1 MSMADPLPEDDELRA
16 AELAFGLLDDED
28 RRAAEARVSADG
40 AFADAFH
47 RWQTYAAAMLAG
59 ADETPRP
66 SVWSRIEARLPAND
80 TAPKSTVRWWQAGT
94 LVASAAAI
102 VLAVVA
108 VQRSPIAPPPPAPI
122 AVTPQPTAPMVA
134 VLTPTVGKGFLAVS
148 YDPASGRLTSA
159 PTGIAIGGDH
169 SAELWVIPADG
180 KPRSLGVVADKAP
193 GWTKASRSGVPYM
206 GPGVT
211 LAISVEPIG
220 GSPTGQPTGKVILT
234 GKITPT

>member
-1 MSMADPLPEDDELRA
+1 MSMADPLPEDDELLA
-16 AELAFGLLDDED
+16 AELAFGLLDGEE

-40 AFADAFH
+40 GFADAFH
-47 RWQTYAAAMLAG
+47 RWQTYAVALLAG
-59 ADETPRP
+59 ADEAPRP

-94 LVASAAAI
+94 LVASAAAV

-108 VQRSPIAPPPPAPI
+108 MQQPVTVFVRTPV
-122 AVTPQPTAPMVA
+122 AVAPTAPMVA
-134 VLTPTVGKGFLAVS
+134 VLTPSEGKGFLAVS

-159 PTGIAIGGDH
+159 PTGIAIGDH

-220 GSPTGQPTGKVILT
+220 GSPTGAPTGKVILT